1 MTKKGYKLS
10 HERERYLQ
18 DFMKQIINIF
28 FHILSW
34 FCFLIIVFAL
44 PIPNGPLQYQSI
56 MLEQIHPII
65 ACHISKKGLST
76 QKINK
81 LGLNRLNKAMTNQPR
96 LPKRFLFAL
105 FAFIRQEA
113 KSHEQSQNYG
123 YFT

>member
-1 MTKKGYKLS
+1 MSKKGSKLS

-18 DFMKQIINIF
+18 DFMKQIIN
-28 FHILSW
+28 ILSW

-65 ACHISKKGLST
+65 ACHILK
-76 QKINK
+76 KINK
-81 LGLNRLNKAMTNQPR
+81 LGLNKAMTNQPR

-105 FAFIRQEA
+105 FAFIQQET
-113 KSHEQSQNYG
+113 KSHERSQNYDC
-123 YFT
+123 FT

>member
-1 MTKKGYKLS
+1 MSKKGSKLS

-65 ACHISKKGLST
+65 ACHISKKGLFT
-76 QKINK
+76 KKINK
-81 LGLNRLNKAMTNQPR
+81 LGLNKAMTNQPR

-105 FAFIRQEA
+105 FAFIQQET
-113 KSHEQSQNYG
+113 KSHERSQNYDCL
-123 YFT
+123 T

>member
-1 MTKKGYKLS
+1 MSKKGSKLS

-56 MLEQIHPII
+56 ILEQIHPII
-65 ACHISKKGLST
+65 ACHILK
-76 QKINK
+76 KINK
-81 LGLNRLNKAMTNQPR
+81 LGLNKAMTNQPR

-105 FAFIRQEA
+105 FAFIQQET
-113 KSHEQSQNYG
+113 KSHERYQNYDC
-123 YFT
+123 FT